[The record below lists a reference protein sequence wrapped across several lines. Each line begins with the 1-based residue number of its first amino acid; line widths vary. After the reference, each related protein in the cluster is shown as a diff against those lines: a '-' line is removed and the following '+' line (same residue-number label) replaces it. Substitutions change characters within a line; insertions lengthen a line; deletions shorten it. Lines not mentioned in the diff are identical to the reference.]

1 MIYPIYK
8 KARKTSYNSDRF
20 VGTIVKF
27 TGPTTGMVVAVAHE
41 DAPWKVGYQIYT
53 WIHHT
58 DESTWE
64 DMSPTD
70 DFFRVVSR
78 QLFELPCDV
87 SSIID

>member
-8 KARKTSYNSDRF
+8 KARVSPFNSNWF

-27 TGPTTGMVVAVAHE
+27 TGPTTGVVIAVVHE
-41 DAPWKVGYQIYT
+41 DAPYKVGYQT
-53 WIHHT
+53 DSWINHT
-58 DESTWE
+58 NEYTWE

-70 DFFRVVSR
+70 EFFRVISR